1 MASAHT
7 RNIWAKRHNNNIV
20 RRIMRKTVEGIF
32 AVICIIAVCFALGAC
47 DKEESV
53 KMESDLS
60 VDTSSDIGLYFFDN
74 DGNHARYSEDI
85 TEEFFD
91 EKKPTVAYFHGWIHT
106 KPENPDNVAGD
117 GEFVRKA
124 KAQGYNVCSL
134 NYTNHAQALQS
145 LFNYIWMGYEDSH
158 SVACRF
164 AREYAAC
171 FKDYTG
177 DVTFISHSYGAHTS
191 TATAYLLAKM
201 AEQGIVP
208 KTCLPKRMT
217 YADPYFGDAIL
228 KYSGGG
234 IKGDRI
240 ENLGEKI
247 NGRSCTEVVA
257 DAMQYL
263 ADEKNVVI
271 DVYCGMPMAYDQ
283 FLDDDKERKKAC
295 KDKLYDTGVWTI
307 LKGLQ
312 REYGKVG
319 DIHNITLDWVFDS
332 FFVPVKTED
341 GKYFP
346 TASLDNEKTR
356 ALKGK
361 LFESTLEGLD
371 VENDTLVE
379 IERSW

>member
-1 MASAHT
+1 MVALTA
-7 RNIWAKRHNNNIV
+7 NEKEG
-20 RRIMRKTVEGIF
+20 IMRKKSCVLVLIMLLCC
-32 AVICIIAVCFALGAC
+32 VLVAC
-47 DKEESV
+47 NDVPDDKGV
-53 KMESDLS
+53 RMERDLS
-60 VDTSSDIGLYFFDN
+60 VDTSSPIGLYFYASDGTYQRYNENIGENYFDTN
-74 DGNHARYSEDI
+74 
-85 TEEFFD
+85 
-91 EKKPTVAYFHGWIHT
+91 KPTVAFFHGWL
-106 KPENPDNVAGD
+106 PEASGFKD
-117 GEFVRKA
+117 GEICHNADEFAPKIIEA
-124 KAQGYNVCSL
+124 GYNFCALDYSKFAQSL
-134 NYTNHAQALQS
+134 PA

-217 YADPYFGDAIL
+217 YADPYFGDAVL

-319 DIHNITLDWVFDS
+319 DIHIITLDWVFDS

-361 LFESTLEGLD
+361 LFESTLKGLD
-371 VENDTLVE
+371 VENDVLVE
-379 IERSW
+379 VARSW